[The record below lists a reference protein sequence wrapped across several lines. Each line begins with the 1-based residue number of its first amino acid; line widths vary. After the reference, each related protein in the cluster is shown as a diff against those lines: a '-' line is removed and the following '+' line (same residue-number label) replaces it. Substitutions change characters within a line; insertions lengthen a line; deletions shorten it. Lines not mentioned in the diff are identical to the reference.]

1 VLRSLTYALLDR
13 SGTKDP
19 SRGNDPA
26 DIPGRVNLPVALRFE
41 ALRNTGKKDPA
52 ASKDVLATLRSANA
66 EDASKKVL
74 DLLKKGI
81 HPDCIWDGL
90 FLTAGELLARHPDI
104 VGLHCLTS
112 TNALHYGY
120 QTTGRGTTRAFLIL
134 QAAAFLALF
143 RQAMVEGRRRKMADL
158 QLDKL
163 EKVEVKKDAV
173 GEILADVSRN
183 RLLAARK
190 TLALLESDPSQAKP
204 LMRAARR
211 LIFAK
216 GTNSHD
222 YKFSSAV
229 LEDYYAVAPA
239 LRPRFLAASM
249 FNLRGSGDRD
259 NGLIKR
265 SRAALS
271 RA

>member
-1 VLRSLTYALLDR
+1 MLDH
-13 SGTKDP
+13 GKQKNP
-19 SRGNDPA
+19 AWENYPA
-26 DIPGRVNLPVALRFE
+26 DLPGRANWPRAQKFTTLLT
-41 ALRNTGKKDPA
+41 TGKKDAA
-52 ASKDVLATLRSANA
+52 ASKDVLATLRTASA
-66 EDASKKVL
+66 DDSSKKVL
-74 DLLKKGI
+74 ELLKKGI

-120 QTTGRGTTRAFLIL
+120 KTTGLGSTRAFLIL
-134 QAAAFLALF
+134 QAAAFLAMF
-143 RQAMVEGRRRKMADL
+143 REAMVTGGRRKMADV

-163 EKVEVKKDAV
+163 EKLEVKKDAV

-183 RLLAARK
+183 RMLAARK
-190 TLALLESDPSQAKP
+190 TLALVESDPTQAKP

-216 GTNSHD
+216 GTNTHD

-229 LEDYYAVAPA
+229 LEDYYHVAPA

-265 SRAALS
+265 ARAAL
-271 RA
+271 AKT